1 MNGILVAQRDYDL
14 INNIDIDSEG
24 NILVGYYKKYKIDIF
39 NASIQRKIKEI
50 NIEMDSLIDDN
61 NIKNKDNIPIFQ
73 SFYYHNENNSIYCSF
88 SNGYLIKRYIGKEK
102 EI

>member
-50 NIEMDSLIDDN
+50 NIEMDSLIDGN
-61 NIKNKDNIPIFQ
+61 NNKNKDNIPIFQ